1 MVKGAL
7 TGAAINGLM
16 KKMTLGV
23 NHLEEPIAVLTSDDR
38 NAETLHINSREL
50 KRQIFIEGQKS
61 DHIFNSREVDEIK
74 QSLCDAAEASGN
86 VFKTYL
92 RVAPFDNGVEIDM
105 GDANHTRCRLIAG
118 KVEIVTAGSGVL
130 FTRPS
135 ALHPFVSPAESG
147 DINELLTFLN
157 LELDQAWLLIIWIC
171 YTLSTPKS
179 EHAAYPILVLI
190 AEQGASKSTT
200 CKLIIRS
207 LLDPSALGIQ
217 GFTGSRQDIV
227 LASKHA
233 HLLVYDNMRYLSRK
247 LSDTLCIASTGGN
260 DPTRRLYTDS
270 ELVNHP
276 FQTPLVLNGI
286 SDFIEEPDLA
296 QRCIRLELKAIPEK
310 KRRDAKEFAD
320 EFNTA
325 LPSIFRG
332 LLDLTAKILEKLPSV
347 KVMHPQ
353 RMLSYV
359 RYLAAAEAIL
369 DMENG
374 RLQKVYRDILND
386 CQRDSVLSDPLAAAV
401 YDLVNL
407 EKKSTWKGTPA
418 ELLARLMDINYP
430 NTRHLPNNPIALSK
444 RLKAMAAPLRSQHIE
459 VEFQRSKH
467 RQIIITN
474 TEAY

>member
-1 MVKGAL
+1 MVKSAL

-23 NHLEEPIAVLTSDDR
+23 NQLEEPIAVLTGDDR
-38 NAETLHINSREL
+38 NAETYLINSRQF
-50 KRQIFIEGQKS
+50 KRQIFDEGQKS
-61 DHIFNSREVDEIK
+61 DHIFTSREVEEIK

-86 VFKTYL
+86 VFQTYI
-92 RVAPFDNGVEIDM
+92 RVAPINNGVEIDC
-105 GDANHTRCRLIAG
+105 GNTDQTRFRLIAG
-118 KVEIVTAGSGVL
+118 KVEIVSTGSAVL

-135 ALHPFVSPAESG
+135 TIQPFTLPSESG
-147 DINELLTFLN
+147 DINALLPFLN
-157 LELDQAWLLIIWIC
+157 LEPDQAWLLIIWVC

-179 EHAAYPILVLI
+179 DHAVYPILVLI

-207 LLDPSALGIQ
+207 LLDPSSLGIQ
-217 GFTGSRQDIV
+217 GFPNNRQDMV
-227 LASKHA
+227 LAAKHA
-233 HLLVYDNMRYLSRK
+233 HLLIYDNLRYLSRK
-247 LSDTLCIASTGGN
+247 WSDTLCIASTGGN

-276 FQTPLVLNGI
+276 FQVPLVLNSI
-286 SDFIEEPDLA
+286 HEVITEADAA
-296 QRCIRLELKAIPEK
+296 QRAVQLGLKAIPEE

-359 RYLAAAEAIL
+359 RYLAAAEEIL
-369 DMENG
+369 DIENG